1 MVFKLLTLNPDLFIY
16 YLFYSIFS
24 SALSI
29 DSGHL
34 CLGQLSNI
42 LRMKESCDKK
52 IIVLNL
58 LLRKLKIHMYVYLCH
73 NFHVLILF
81 LERPKEG

>member
-1 MVFKLLTLNPDLFIY
+1 MIFKLLTLNPDLFIY

-52 IIVLNL
+52 NYSFESFIKKTENT
-58 LLRKLKIHMYVYLCH
+58 YVC
-73 NFHVLILF
+73 LF
-81 LERPKEG
+81 MS